1 MVLNWSELAVFV
13 GACASAV
20 AGLII
25 ATQKSKCSNIN
36 CCYGLIGCERS
47 VSSTLECQDLES
59 QLQNIVDIPNDTIR
73 ESAPTPRR
81 AYGENLPV
89 RPDVQG
95 GV

>member
-1 MVLNWSELAVFV
+1 MAINWSDLSIFV

-25 ATQKSKCSNIN
+25 ATQKSRCSNIR

-47 VSSTLECQDLES
+47 IPSTLECNDLES
-59 QLQNIVDIPNDTIR
+59 QLQNIADIPNDTIR

-81 AYGENLPV
+81 TYGESLSI
-89 RPDVQG
+89 RPDVQTG
-95 GV
+95 F

>member
-20 AGLII
+20 AMLIV

-47 VSSTLECQDLES
+47 VSNTLECQDLES
-59 QLQNIVDIPNDTIR
+59 QLENVLEQPRPSEPIR
-73 ESAPTPRR
+73 PSSIEPAP
-81 AYGENLPV
+81 
-89 RPDVQG
+89 RPPYRSP
-95 GV
+95 